1 MITETS
7 KQIKRVTFFG
17 DGDKQCE
24 QEKHYQDA
32 FEVAKLL
39 AKNGYII
46 VDGGG
51 PGVMKAATL
60 GAKAGKGLA
69 EIVILDPEKEPANY
83 EGVDKKNLEL
93 ADKVIKTSTYED
105 RLKKLMELGDVFI
118 IFKGGTG
125 TISEI
130 GMAWNRA
137 KYEYGH
143 HEPLIFFGE
152 FWKKIVDG
160 LTGGLSLE
168 DKEKKV
174 VEVVKNPQEVLELL
188 RRISS

>member
-1 MITETS
+1 MITGTA

-17 DGDKQCE
+17 DGDRQCE
-24 QEKHYQDA
+24 REKHYQEA
-32 FEVAKLL
+32 FAVAKLL

-46 VDGGG
+46 INGGG

-60 GAKAGKGLA
+60 GAKAGNGLA
-69 EIVILDPEKEPANY
+69 EIVILDPDKEPANY
-83 EGVDKKNLEL
+83 EGVDKENLVS
-93 ADKVIKTSTYED
+93 ADRVIKTSTYED

-118 IFKGGTG
+118 IFRGGTG

-152 FWKKIVDG
+152 FWKKIVDDLTSG
-160 LTGGLSLE
+160 LKLE

-174 VEVVKNPQEVLELL
+174 VEVVKSPEEVLKLL
-188 RRISS
+188 QRIGS